1 MTENA
6 PLSLWT
12 ESQGIDVALKLWLAS
27 VRSER
32 TREIYRQAIVSF
44 RNKLL
49 TTGRDLNG
57 LPPGQDAIP
66 YDQGPLLRDL
76 STAAQGWASYT
87 KEGEEVS
94 NATYNQRLSI
104 LSSFYTFARK
114 RQYLRLD
121 NPIALLGRGD
131 IQVYSGAKPLSKERV
146 EQVLSAI
153 DRTTEAGKRD
163 YALLLVFLST
173 GRRASE
179 VVNLQW
185 KHVKLEGKTA
195 TLHFEH
201 CKGDKEMFDTLG
213 ERIWKALKDYLQSVI
228 SSDLTAIDKEQ
239 YLWISFSPKKYRHHL
254 TLRGV
259 ADIFQ
264 RHLGTMKIHTTRH
277 TFAHSM
283 RKAGAD
289 TRTIQ
294 KRLGHTSE
302 ITTERY
308 LEELESAEN
317 LFIENLL
324 DYYGV
329 EDE

>member
-12 ESQGIDVALKLWLAS
+12 ENQGIDVALKLWVAS
-27 VRSER
+27 AQSDR
-32 TREIYRQAIVSF
+32 TRKIYWQAITEF
-44 RNKLL
+44 RNRLL

-57 LPPGQDAIP
+57 LPPGEDQIP
-66 YDQGPLLRDL
+66 HDQGPLLRDL

-87 KEGEEVS
+87 REGKEVS

-114 RQYLRLD
+114 RQYLHLD
-121 NPIALLGRGD
+121 NPIDLLERGD
-131 IQVYSGAKPLSKERV
+131 IQPYSGAKPLSRERV
-146 EQVLSAI
+146 EQILRSI

-185 KHVKLEGKTA
+185 KHVNLEGKTA
-195 TLHFEH
+195 TLHFEE
-201 CKGDKEMFDTLG
+201 CKGGKEMFDTLG
-213 ERIWKALKDYLQSVI
+213 GRIWRALKDYLQSVI
-228 SSDLTAIDKEQ
+228 SSDLTTLDKEQ

-264 RHLGTMKIHTTRH
+264 KHLGTMKIHTTRH
-277 TFAHSM
+277 TFAHGM

-294 KRLGHTSE
+294 KRLGHASE
-302 ITTERY
+302 LTTELY

-317 LFIENLL
+317 MYIESLL